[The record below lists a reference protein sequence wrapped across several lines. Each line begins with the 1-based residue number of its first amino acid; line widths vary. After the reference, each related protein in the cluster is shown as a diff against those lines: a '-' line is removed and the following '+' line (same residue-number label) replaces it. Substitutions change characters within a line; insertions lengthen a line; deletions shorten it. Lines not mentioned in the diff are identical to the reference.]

1 MKVQFVKLGRIS
13 EPLFHTLVAE
23 YEKRLRAYCDV
34 SSQILK
40 NELVFVPGAFYIAL
54 DERGHALS
62 SPALAEKL
70 AQWRLDPAI
79 KTICFVVGGP
89 YGLDDSQ
96 RASCQFLWSLSAGTF
111 TSDMAWLIV
120 WEQVYRSLSILHG
133 SAYHHG

>member
-13 EPLFHTLVAE
+13 EPLFVKLVAE

-40 NELVFVPGAFYIAL
+40 NDLVFAPGTFYIAL
-54 DERGHALS
+54 DEKGQSLT
-62 SPALAEKL
+62 SPGLAEKL

-89 YGLDDSQ
+89 FGLDDKQ
-96 RASCQFLWSLSAGTF
+96 RANCQFLWSLSAGTF

-120 WEQVYRSLSILHG
+120 WEQVYRSFSILHG